1 MKRHTRVAWLASLIA
16 IPLATTITTSRDA
29 AWASGC
35 NAATLT
41 GKYALIWSGF
51 GAPPRGRE
59 LLPFAGVG
67 LATFDGAG
75 KVSATLFESF
85 NGASSINPY
94 NATYTVKSDCSTVVL
109 TSTNGDNFVCVIL
122 NSGAEILCSD
132 TSGSTFTVDL
142 KKQ

>member
-1 MKRHTRVAWLASLIA
+1 MV
-16 IPLATTITTSRDA
+16 
-29 AWASGC
+29 
-35 NAATLT
+35 
-41 GKYALIWSGF
+41 GF
-51 GAPPRGRE
+51 GTPPRGRE

-94 NATYTVKSDCSTVVL
+94 NATYTVKSDCTVVF
-109 TSTNGDNFVCVIL
+109 TSTNGDNFASVIV